1 VIKLPL
7 PPGTLLSLYNNHER
21 FEESY
26 MKNVPGYYDTGDAGL
41 IDEGMADSTY
51 QILSDSSLTINAN
64 TFCSVAHVDGYVF
77 VMSRTDDVL
86 NVAGHRLSSGAM
98 EEVISDH
105 DDVAEVAV
113 VGVKDAL
120 KGQTPLGL
128 LVLNSHCTRPHEEII
143 QDVIKMVRDRI
154 GPVAAFKQAVV
165 VERLPKTRSGKVLR
179 ATMRA
184 IADGQDYKMPATIED
199 PAALEEVAEVI
210 NQFMIT
216 QKE

>member
-1 VIKLPL
+1 
-7 PPGTLLSLYNNHER
+7 
-21 FEESY
+21 
-26 MKNVPGYYDTGDAGL
+26 
-41 IDEGMADSTY
+41 
-51 QILSDSSLTINAN
+51 
-64 TFCSVAHVDGYVF
+64 
-77 VMSRTDDVL
+77 MSRTDDVL

-105 DDVAEVAV
+105 NDVAEVAV

-128 LVLNSHCTRPHEEII
+128 LVLNSHCAHPHEEII
-143 QDVIKMVRDRI
+143 EDVIKMVRDRI

-184 IADGQDYKMPATIED
+184 IADGQDYKMPATIEN
-199 PAALEEVAEVI
+199 PAALGDVAE
-210 NQFMIT
+210 IT
-216 QKE
+216 SS